1 MALRPAAARP
11 SVVDAAALAPALAA
25 VAPGVAL
32 CAALALAATLLSM
45 ATGVPAML
53 AVLLAGLGTRVV
65 APGFVARV
73 AAGINFSASTVLR
86 FGIVLLGLRVVAG
99 DIATLGPSTIGLVL
113 GSVAVT
119 VGGGYLIARLFRQPA
134 DIAAVAATS
143 VAICGASAA
152 LAASAVVPRR
162 PAMERETL
170 LIIIV
175 VSLLST
181 VVMLLYPAIAA
192 LLDLSGSQTA
202 VLLGAA
208 IHDVAQVAGAGFS
221 VSPEIGVAAVTVK
234 MIRVACLLPVVA
246 TIGFLACRGPAQ
258 CSGTGAPRQYLPP
271 FLIGFFLLALLAS
284 TGAVPAAVAGLG
296 GQAAGWAL
304 TIAVAA
310 LGLKTGFAEL
320 RAARPAL
327 VATLAVQT
335 ALQFSVVL
343 ALVLL
348 VTA

>member
-1 MALRPAAARP
+1 MASRPVAARPAALGAG
-11 SVVDAAALAPALAA
+11 SLLPAFSA
-25 VAPGVAL
+25 VLPGLTL
-32 CAALALAATLLSM
+32 CAALALGATLLAR

-53 AVLLAGLGTRVV
+53 VVLVAGFAMRVV

-73 AAGINFSASTVLR
+73 AAGIAFSASTVLR
-86 FGIVLLGLRVVAG
+86 CGIVLLGLRVVAG
-99 DIATLGPSTIGLVL
+99 DIATLGPATIGLVL

-119 VGGGYLIARLFRQPA
+119 VGGGYLIARLFRQPT
-134 DIAAVAATS
+134 DVAAVAATS

-152 LAASAVVPRR
+152 LAASAVVPTR

-181 VVMLLYPAIAA
+181 VVMVAYPAIAA
-192 LLDLSGSQTA
+192 LLGLSGSQTA

-221 VSPEIGVAAVTVK
+221 VSPETGVAAVTVK

-246 TIGFLACRGPAQ
+246 TIGLLAGRGECRDTASPPRRLLPAFLV
-258 CSGTGAPRQYLPP
+258 
-271 FLIGFFLLALLAS
+271 GFFVLALLGSA
-284 TGAVPAAVAGLG
+284 GAVPAPVASAG
-296 GQAAGWAL
+296 GQAATWAL
-304 TIAVAA
+304 TVAVAA
-310 LGLKTGFAEL
+310 LGLKTGFGEL
-320 RAARPAL
+320 RSARPAL
-327 VATLAVQT
+327 LATLAAQT
-335 ALQFSVVL
+335 ALQFGVVL

-348 VTA
+348 VAR

>member
-1 MALRPAAARP
+1 MALRPLELRLP
-11 SVVDAAALAPALAA
+11 PLA
-25 VAPGVAL
+25 APGVLRSASAVLPGLAL
-32 CAALALAATLLSM
+32 CALLAVAATLLAKAS
-45 ATGVPAML
+45 GIPAML
-53 AVLLAGLGTRVV
+53 LVLVAGFATRLL
-65 APGFVARV
+65 APGFVTRV
-73 AAGINFSASTVLR
+73 AAGICFSASTVLR
-86 FGIVLLGLRVVAG
+86 CGIVLLGLRVVAG

-113 GSVAVT
+113 ASVVAT

-134 DIAAVAATS
+134 DVAAVAATS

-181 VVMLLYPAIAA
+181 AVMLLYPAIAG
-192 LLDLSGSQTA
+192 LLGLSGSQTA

-221 VSPEIGVAAVTVK
+221 VSPETGVAAVTVK

-246 TIGFLACRGPAQ
+246 TIGFLAFRNHADANAGK
-258 CSGTGAPRQYLPP
+258 PRQYLPA
-271 FLIGFFLLALLAS
+271 FLVGFFLLALLAS
-284 TGAVPAAVAGLG
+284 AGTVPPVLAATG
-296 GQAAGWAL
+296 GQAATWAL
-304 TIAVAA
+304 TVAVAA
-310 LGLKTGFAEL
+310 LGLKTGFGEL
-320 RAARPAL
+320 RSARPAL
-327 VATLAVQT
+327 LATLAAQT

-348 VTA
+348 LTR